1 MENILNNILSPQFV
15 FTILRV
21 ATPLVFASMAALV
34 VRKGGIMCIA
44 FESMMLFSA
53 LVGVVGSAYSQNLFV
68 GLLAGILAGM
78 AIAAIFAYFVLV
90 LKSNPVLTGLALN
103 IFGSGGTVFLLFLL
117 TGNKGASS
125 ALLSLRFPNLHIPI
139 IRDIPILGQIISGHN
154 VLTYVSLFSVFAVYI
169 LIYKT
174 TLGLRIRSVG
184 ENPNAAESVGIK
196 VVRTQVI
203 TLLIGGF
210 IASLGG
216 LYISMGYLPFFTRDM
231 ISGRGFI
238 GIAAQNL
245 GGGVPLFTL
254 IAALF
259 FGTADALSNVFQTLQ
274 IPAEFM
280 QMLPYVVTLIGL
292 MFVGGGKRDS
302 KLKTEKLN
310 AIKNE
315 GETK

>member
-1 MENILNNILSPQFV
+1 MENILNNILSPQFI

-44 FESMMLFSA
+44 FESIMLFSA

-68 GLLAGILAGM
+68 GLLSGILAGM

-117 TGNKGASS
+117 TGNKGTSS

-139 IRDIPILGQIISGHN
+139 IRDIPILGQIVSGHN

-184 ENPNAAESVGIK
+184 ENPQAAESVGIK

-203 TLLIGGF
+203 ALLIGGF

-315 GETK
+315 GETI